1 MEKYKRLFII
11 FVIILILLIFSV
23 IFSVINMGNDKILEG
38 IKVGNVDVSNLTINE
53 ARQKVTS
60 WYETNGYKKIKITY
74 KDFEDNI
81 SVSSIVESPNV
92 DKDVDEAYKIGRNK
106 NIIFNNYEILYTFFF
121 GRKLDINLEYNEE
134 EIDKKI
140 EEINSKLPGAVIQSS
155 YYIENNNLIIKNG
168 KAGIKA
174 KDEILRKYIKESVLN
189 EEKQIVVPTQNDL
202 PKKIDIEKIYN
213 EVHKEVQNA
222 SITTNPTKIN
232 PEVQGIDFAISIDE
246 AKEMIKEEKEE
257 YVIPLKIINPEI
269 TLQKLA
275 KEAFPDKLGEF
286 TTLYDSSNKNR
297 SNNLELAAE
306 KINGTVILPG
316 EIFSYNKVVGE
327 RTISKGYKEAAVY
340 AGGKVVDG
348 VGGGICQLSSTLYNA
363 VIYSNLEVTKRS
375 NHMFVTS
382 YVDVGRDATV
392 SWGTIDFCFKNTRQF
407 PIKIVTI
414 VSGGVCRVGIY
425 GIKEE
430 KEFDITIQ
438 SEVIDSSP
446 YKINYINDN
455 SLEEGKEI
463 IDQNGS
469 NGYKSITY
477 KIVKQSGILI
487 SKTVLSEDTYSPL
500 ERIIK
505 KGTKKIN

>member
-1 MEKYKRLFII
+1 MDKYKKLFII
-11 FVIILILLIFSV
+11 FVLILILMVFSV
-23 IFSVINMGNDKILEG
+23 IFSVINMGNNKILNG
-38 IKVGNVDVSNLTINE
+38 IRVGNIDVSNLTINE
-53 ARQKVTS
+53 AREKVSS

-74 KDFEDNI
+74 KDYEDNI
-81 SVSSIVESPNV
+81 SVSSIVESQNI

-106 NIIFNNYEILYTFFF
+106 NIIVNNYEILYTYFF
-121 GRKLDINLEYNEE
+121 GRKLDININYNEE

-140 EEINSKLPGAVIQSS
+140 EDINSKLPGAVIQSS
-155 YYIENNNLIIKNG
+155 YYIEDNNLIIKNG

-174 KDEILRKYIKESVLN
+174 KDEILKMYIKESFLK
-189 EEKQIVVPTQNDL
+189 EEKQIVVPVQNVL
-202 PKKIDIEKIYN
+202 PDKIDIEKIYK
-213 EVHKEVQNA
+213 EVHKEVKNA

-232 PEVQGIDFAISIDE
+232 PEVEGIDFAISINE
-246 AKEMIKEEKEE
+246 AKEMLKEEKEE
-257 YVIPLKIINPEI
+257 YVIPLKIIKPEI
-269 TLQKLA
+269 TLDKLT

-363 VIYSNLEVTKRS
+363 VIYSNLEITKRS

-392 SWGTIDFCFKNTRQF
+392 SWGTIDFCFKNTRQY
-407 PIKIVTI
+407 PIKVITI

-430 KEFDITIQ
+430 KEYDITIQ
-438 SEVIDSSP
+438 SEIIDSTP
-446 YKINYINDN
+446 YKINYVNDKT
-455 SLEEGKEI
+455 LDEGVEV
-463 IDQNGS
+463 IDQSGS

-477 KIVKQSGILI
+477 KITKQNGILI

-505 KGTKKIN
+505 KGTKK